1 MSDKCNIPIFCLIL
15 LSVLFEVFMNLEKM
29 IQELS
34 KCKNKNEIKKLL
46 QNRRNARDLYLVQ
59 TKSLFEYKKLRIF

>member
-1 MSDKCNIPIFCLIL
+1 
-15 LSVLFEVFMNLEKM
+15 MNLEKM

-34 KCKNKNEIKKLL
+34 TCKNKNEIKKLL

-59 TKSLFEYKKLRIF
+59 TKSLFEYKKLRIKSNK